1 LKKFFDKL
9 WVFLG
14 VVFML
19 FPIASISQSSA
30 SVPII
35 NITSPKEG
43 ESVNVTIEVE
53 GIMNGKLPDDH
64 YLWILVNPYSA
75 FAQWW
80 PQGGYHIQPDERWFG
95 IALIGR
101 NINEGGEADIGEKFD
116 IAVVMVD
123 SIIDQ
128 NLIEWSRKG
137 DETGNFPSIRFPEG
151 GKIMDKVTVIRR

>member
-1 LKKFFDKL
+1 MRYNMILLGMFLCVFF
-9 WVFLG
+9 
-14 VVFML
+14 
-19 FPIASISQSSA
+19 IANISQSSA
-30 SVPII
+30 SGPII
-35 NITSPKEG
+35 NITSPKE
-43 ESVNVTIEVE
+43 EEAVNVTVKVE
-53 GIMNGKLPDDH
+53 GIMNGRLPDDH

-95 IALIGR
+95 IAMIGR
-101 NINEGGEADIGEKFD
+101 NINEGGVTDIGEKFD

-123 SIIDQ
+123 NIIDQ

-151 GKIMDKVTVIRR
+151 AKIMDKVTVIRR